1 MTMMTMMARKVS
13 SSRQLII
20 LALFFISSRLSYAF
34 IAVSSPHQSKCSCA
48 RRRRRSNDNDND
60 NDDNKIINRYHH
72 HRTTATT
79 TIRLQLRQS
88 FGIDDVTDDRF
99 VDIRTAL
106 DRMQSLQQQDGGEIM
121 KDFQK
126 RIQKVVSCRESSIQ
140 GAGQGLFAT
149 KNIKAGTVIGFYP
162 VHGIGVDFNDDT
174 SSSICLGI
182 TPEDQTYFDS
192 ENEDAANENND
203 SREKVEAANY
213 IQYLIGSRKLGEAD
227 YGPDA
232 QLFVNVNPDRIEE
245 ENNDNDDSD
254 IPSNCWISHYI
265 NDGAT
270 VLKNSE
276 IGMLDYYTESKRK
289 KNCVHIPFGPA
300 PIIATVTTKKVKK
313 GEELFTSYGCIYW
326 AESIINNNEDED
338 GECVVDITDA
348 VQIKAKETAQDIF
361 TAWKNSQTIHESQQI
376 QLQESFEKI

>member
-1 MTMMTMMARKVS
+1 MMTRKV

-20 LALFFISSRLSYAF
+20 FALFFISSRLSYAF
-34 IAVSSPHQSKCSCA
+34 IAVSSPHQSKSSCA
-48 RRRRRSNDNDND
+48 RRRRSNDNDSD

-72 HRTTATT
+72 HRTTTT
-79 TIRLQLRQS
+79 TTTTTTAIRLQLRQS
-88 FGIDDVTDDRF
+88 FGIDDVADDRF
-99 VDIRTAL
+99 VNIRTAL
-106 DRMQSLQQQDGGEIM
+106 DRMLILQQQDGGEIM
-121 KDFQK
+121 KHFQK
-126 RIQKVVSCRESSIQ
+126 CIQKVVSCRESSIQ

-182 TPEDQTYFDS
+182 TPEDQTYFDD
-192 ENEDAANENND
+192 ENENANENN
-203 SREKVEAANY
+203 SQKKAEAANF
-213 IQYLIGSRKLGEAD
+213 IQYLIGSRKLGKAD

-245 ENNDNDDSD
+245 ENNDDSD

-326 AESIINNNEDED
+326 AESIINNEDED
-338 GECVVDITDA
+338 GECVADITDA

>member
-1 MTMMTMMARKVS
+1 M
-13 SSRQLII
+13 
-20 LALFFISSRLSYAF
+20 
-34 IAVSSPHQSKCSCA
+34 
-48 RRRRRSNDNDND
+48 
-60 NDDNKIINRYHH
+60 NRYHH
-72 HRTTATT
+72 HRTTTT
-79 TIRLQLRQS
+79 RIILQLRQS
-88 FGIDDVTDDRF
+88 FGTDDVTDDRF
-99 VDIRTAL
+99 VNIRTAL
-106 DRMQSLQQQDGGEIM
+106 DRMNTLQKQQDGDEIM

-126 RIQKVVSCRESSIQ
+126 RIQKVISCRESSIK

-149 KNIKAGTVIGFYP
+149 KNIKTGTVIGFYP

-182 TPEDQTYFDS
+182 TPEDQTYFDD
-192 ENEDAANENND
+192 ENEDANENN
-203 SREKVEAANY
+203 SPKKAEAANY

-245 ENNDNDDSD
+245 ENNDDSD

-300 PIIATVTTKKVKK
+300 PIIATVTTRKVKK

-326 AESIINNNEDED
+326 AESIINNEDED
-338 GECVVDITDA
+338 SECVADITDA

-376 QLQESFEKI
+376 QLQEKFERI